1 MTLRSVHLLFLRKVT
16 SNNSFRSLKYDELFS
31 KIEIPYSISI
41 DHQRLLTKYDYFFF
55 RLSASQ
61 EEKPLK
67 FDDIVNKTTY
77 DNMRPPKPEGNIC
90 SRFTIVF

>member
-1 MTLRSVHLLFLRKVT
+1 MHDIEKCAFTLFTKSDQQQYHKKSKILSIVFKSQDQIFNFYYELRQSHSCLLF
-16 SNNSFRSLKYDELFS
+16 KYN
-31 KIEIPYSISI
+31 
-41 DHQRLLTKYDYFFF
+41 YFFF

-90 SRFTIVF
+90 

>member
-1 MTLRSVHLLFLRKVT
+1 MIHCFQKSRSNIQLLLR
-16 SNNSFRSLKYDELFS
+16 
-31 KIEIPYSISI
+31 IG
-41 DHQRLLTKYDYFFF
+41 HQYLLTKYHYFFF

-77 DNMRPPKPEGNIC
+77 DNMRPPKPEGNIY
-90 SRFTIVF
+90 